1 MKDYTSQQ
9 LEEMEQEAIQQLKEM
24 QQRAHRTAQ
33 QQGWTGSTPQPPA
46 DQPPADPPPAAPSP
60 AEAAPAPNPPLEQ
73 EANPLGSLMQRLGG
87 ERGILLGLL
96 ALLMG
101 EGADPTLLLALFYL
115 AMYDGSSETN

>member
-46 DQPPADPPPAAPSP
+46 DPPPAAPPP
-60 AEAAPAPNPPLEQ
+60 AEADPVANPPLEQ